1 MWVHC
6 SHNNKTKT
14 TQMKVEEIK
23 VRVTPTLKKNFQEIC
38 ENEETTMS
46 NKINEYIVTEVRS
59 KKIKE
64 FKGETLTKNL
74 IRFGVMNTQKRLY
87 QKSEL
92 TNIKLNEDGMEF
104 TELDKLNSKVFYG
117 QFGHPDNDT
126 IIHKYNATHSIK
138 NFKIE
143 GDWLIG
149 DVTIL
154 NPSII
159 PILDKIEFRSRAYG
173 WLAENGVVEGLDI
186 IGFDAILK
194 SDDTFVK

>member
-1 MWVHC
+1 M
-6 SHNNKTKT
+6 KT
-14 TQMKVEEIK
+14 EEIK
-23 VRVTPTLKKNFQEIC
+23 VRVTSPLKKSFQEIC
-38 ENEETTMS
+38 EAEETTMS
-46 NKINEYIVTEVRS
+46 NKINDYIVTEVKN
-59 KKIKE
+59 KKINE
-64 FKGETLTKNL
+64 FKGETLTKEL
-74 IRFGVMNTQKRLY
+74 IRFGVMNNQKRLY

-92 TNIKLNEDGMEF
+92 TNIKLNEDGVEF

-149 DVTIL
+149 DVTVL

-159 PILDKIEFRSRAYG
+159 PILDKIVFRSRAYG
-173 WLAENGVVEGLDI
+173 ELTENGVVVGLDI

-194 SDDTFVK
+194 SEDTFME